1 MTAAIVKPS
10 VRPSVPIVAPGKS
23 IGGRALRLPQ
33 KTAHS
38 AEKDSTMSNLFDVG
52 LRQWFVLETAAVRAA
67 EEVKNNA
74 DSLQFYGQL
83 AQCAAEQAE
92 VANASQRQ
100 SAIQYLRSQLERL
113 EELLQL
119 KDELEEKARAAREA
133 SNTWRDGLREVAN
146 F

>member
-1 MTAAIVKPS
+1 MN
-10 VRPSVPIVAPGKS
+10 
-23 IGGRALRLPQ
+23 
-33 KTAHS
+33 
-38 AEKDSTMSNLFDVG
+38 DLFDIS
-52 LRQWFVLETAAVRAA
+52 LAQWYAFETEAVKAA
-67 EEVKNNA
+67 EAVKNNSE
-74 DSLQFYGQL
+74 DLEFYAQL

-100 SAIQYLRSQLERL
+100 SAIKYLRSQLERL

-133 SNTWRDGLREVAN
+133 ANTWRDGLREVAN

>member
-1 MTAAIVKPS
+1 
-10 VRPSVPIVAPGKS
+10 
-23 IGGRALRLPQ
+23 
-33 KTAHS
+33 
-38 AEKDSTMSNLFDVG
+38 MSNLFDVG
-52 LRQWFVLETAAVRAA
+52 LRQWFVLETEAVKAAEAVR
-67 EEVKNNA
+67 NNNE
-74 DSLQFYGQL
+74 DLEFYGQL

-133 SNTWRDGLREVAN
+133 ANTWRDGLREVAN

>member
-1 MTAAIVKPS
+1 
-10 VRPSVPIVAPGKS
+10 
-23 IGGRALRLPQ
+23 
-33 KTAHS
+33 
-38 AEKDSTMSNLFDVG
+38 MSNLFDVG